1 MGRAIGRFGFRLHL
15 SELPVL
21 IPDADIEGRRPGAL
35 CLLSAP
41 AEVQPG
47 LARIADVHFL
57 SLGLL

>member
-1 MGRAIGRFGFRLHL
+1 MHL
-15 SELPVL
+15 SELRVP
-21 IPDADIEGRRPGAL
+21 IPDADIEGHRPGAM

-41 AEVQPG
+41 AEVQAG